1 MNLYTKLLCYLG
13 LIKAPTLDIVQWI
26 KDNPDCVVVDDWFFR
41 TYAFIYKHKSF
52 HVISWFDVQVD
63 SVESVFNLFEE
74 MLIHHAVRNINFNQD
89 KGIPDNLRIR
99 KELLE

>member
-26 KDNPDCVVVDDWFFR
+26 KDNPEKVRLCTWMWTSYYFD
-41 TYAFIYKHKSF
+41 YKGKAF
-52 HVISWFDVQVD
+52 HVINRIDVQVD
-63 SVESVFNLFEE
+63 DVKGVFRLFEE
-74 MLIHHAVRNINFNQD
+74 MLIHKTLRNLHLYQEEKF
-89 KGIPDNLRIR
+89 PDNERIR

>member
-41 TYAFIYKHKSF
+41 TYGFIYKDKNF

-63 SVESVFNLFEE
+63 SVKGVFSLFEE
-74 MLIHHAVRNINFNQD
+74 MLIHKTVRNINFNQD
-89 KGIPDNLRIR
+89 KGIPDNERIR